1 MAFTAFCRMLLSP
14 INALKDIIAIMLYE
28 ITPDIVTKNG
38 LKWACRLCL
47 TLPPAAP
54 PIMPLGQ
61 PGVLRLKEKMLLFL
75 HLTKVNNPPPPPQ
88 MGVNGSIIAA
98 PQPEPL
104 SVVIPIVYDIQN
116 NQTTVA

>member
-1 MAFTAFCRMLLSP
+1 MLLSP

-28 ITPDIVTKNG
+28 ITPEIVTKNG

-61 PGVLRLKEKMLLFL
+61 PGVLRLKEKMLLFFFVWVKL
-75 HLTKVNNPPPPPQ
+75 GARTLYPKVQPLTSQQHLFLDFHTLLSSPSTITIKHRNII
-88 MGVNGSIIAA
+88 SILIY
-98 PQPEPL
+98 
-104 SVVIPIVYDIQN
+104 ID
-116 NQTTVA
+116 